1 MNIKAFLD
9 LGENVAVEFKRYGLC
24 QVNVG
29 NYLIFLNDICN
40 PNFKPHFLVLYLKS

>member
-29 NYLIFLNDICN
+29 NYLIFLFPCEIILIHN
-40 PNFKPHFLVLYLKS
+40 